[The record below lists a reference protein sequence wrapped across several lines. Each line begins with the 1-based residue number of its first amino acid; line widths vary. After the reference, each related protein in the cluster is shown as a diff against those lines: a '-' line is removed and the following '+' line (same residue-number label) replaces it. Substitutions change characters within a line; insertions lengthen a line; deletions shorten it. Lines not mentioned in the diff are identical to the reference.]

1 LDTIVKENE
10 AEMAKKSKNQKD
22 MEITNLKARLEG
34 N

>member
-10 AEMAKKSKNQKD
+10 AEMAKIKNQKD